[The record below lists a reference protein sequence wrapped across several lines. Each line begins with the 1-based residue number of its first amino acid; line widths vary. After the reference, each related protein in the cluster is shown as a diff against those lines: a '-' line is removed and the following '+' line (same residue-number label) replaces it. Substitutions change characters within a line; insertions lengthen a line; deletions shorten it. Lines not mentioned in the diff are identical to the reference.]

1 MKTMLTFVVVL
12 VAACGGKSTPVT
24 TGPTGA
30 DGTGAGAT
38 AMAGSG
44 EHHPNMGPEM
54 TRFHDVLAPRWHAEK
69 GDKRK
74 ADTCAAVPD
83 FQSNA
88 VSLASSAPPPTAE
101 ATSWSTATKELTVV
115 VGGLAAACTSSPND
129 FEAAF
134 ERVHTVFHAV
144 MELGEAKGDHA
155 GGEEA
160 GHKM

>member
-30 DGTGAGAT
+30 DGAGAGAT
-38 AMAGSG
+38 ATAGAG
-44 EHHPNMGPEM
+44 EHPNLGPEM

-88 VSLASSAPPPTAE
+88 AALASSAPPPTAE
-101 ATSWSTATKELTVV
+101 ATSWSTATKELTVA
-115 VGGLAAACTSSPND
+115 VGGLEASCTSSPND

-155 GGEEA
+155 GGEHS

>member
-1 MKTMLTFVVVL
+1 MKIMLTFVVVL
-12 VAACGGKSTPVT
+12 VAGCGGKNTPVT
-24 TGPTGA
+24 S
-30 DGTGAGAT
+30 GTTMAGA
-38 AMAGSG
+38 G

-83 FQSNA
+83 FQEHA
-88 VSLASSAPPPTAE
+88 ATLATSAPPPTTDA
-101 ATSWSTATKELTVV
+101 ASWSTATKELTVA
-115 VGGLAAACTSSPND
+115 VGGLEGACTSSPND

-144 MELGEAKGDHA
+144 MELAEAKGDHA
-155 GGEEA
+155 GGEHS

>member
-1 MKTMLTFVVVL
+1 MKTMLTFVVAVL
-12 VAACGGKSTPVT
+12 AACGGTKTPAT

-30 DGTGAGAT
+30 DGSGGGHTPGAG
-38 AMAGSG
+38 
-44 EHHPNMGPEM
+44 EHAHMGAEM

-83 FQSNA
+83 FQSHA
-88 VSLASSAPPPTAE
+88 AALASTASPPSAE
-101 ATSWSTATKELTVV
+101 AASWSTATKELIVA
-115 VGGLAAACTSSPND
+115 VGGLEAACASSPNE

-144 MELGEAKGDHA
+144 MELGETKGEHA
-155 GGEEA
+155 GGEHS